1 MLFTFYH
8 HSIAIKDLAW
18 RKIVIYEIPFYSVPY
33 FCTELKDFCMTSK
46 DCRTN
51 AYVCAKQLCECAEGY
66 KHDEKNKTCIGGE
79 YQFFPPASYS
89 SSFTSSFIFH
99 FFFTLLIFIFSCYFY
114 ALCFYS
120 KLLYI
125 FNSTRCI
132 FTVINNLKFV
142 WKKS

>member
-1 MLFTFYH
+1 
-8 HSIAIKDLAW
+8 
-18 RKIVIYEIPFYSVPY
+18 
-33 FCTELKDFCMTSK
+33 MTSK

-79 YQFFPPASYS
+79 YQFNLFLLPLFSYLALY
-89 SSFTSSFIFH
+89 IL
-99 FFFTLLIFIFSCYFY
+99 LLIFIFSCFFY

-125 FNSTRCI
+125 FNSTRYI
-132 FTVINNLKFV
+132 FTVINNLKLY
-142 WKKS
+142 KKMEQKIRGLRNIKQ